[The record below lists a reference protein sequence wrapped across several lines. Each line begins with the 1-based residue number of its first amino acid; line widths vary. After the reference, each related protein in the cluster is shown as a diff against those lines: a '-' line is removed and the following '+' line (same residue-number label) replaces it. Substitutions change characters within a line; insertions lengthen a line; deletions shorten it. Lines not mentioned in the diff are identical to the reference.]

1 MKAIL
6 IKKKSS
12 CKHMSGV
19 VTGTFSLFGDLLPHF
34 PPFCSVLSLLRSPYG
49 LSGAGCL
56 TLFSPSLGVLLAR
69 VTF

>member
-1 MKAIL
+1 MKAIPV
-6 IKKKSS
+6 KKGSS

-19 VTGTFSLFGDLLPHF
+19 VTGTFSFLGDLLSHF
-34 PPFCSVLSLLRSPYG
+34 LPFCSLPSLLRSPNG

-56 TLFSPSLGVLLAR
+56 TLFSPSLGVLLVR